1 MTQRI
6 AIVFGTRPEAI
17 KMAPLAIALKKRPE
31 FETLVCVSAQH
42 RAMLDQVL
50 DIFQLQPDIDLD
62 LMRPN
67 QTLPELTGRVIT
79 GVHDALKDFQPHH
92 ILVHGDTTTALG
104 AGLAAFY
111 LRAKVGHVEAGL
123 RSFDLQRPWPEEMNR
138 VVVDAFADYMF
149 APTETARA
157 NLLREGRPAEKIFV
171 TGNTGIDAL
180 LGSANRLDTDQ
191 SLGADVAARL
201 PRAMPGRKLV
211 LVTGHRRES
220 FGGGFERIC
229 AALAQLAERPD
240 VQIIY
245 PVHLNPNVQEPVNRL
260 LAGKPGV
267 QLIEPVGYLDF
278 IALMKR
284 AHVILTDSGGVQ
296 EEGPALGKPVLV
308 MREVTERPEAVEAGG
323 ARLVGTDVSAIVGE
337 VARLFDDAGAYAEAS
352 RPRFPYGDGHA
363 CGRIADI
370 LAASE

>member
-6 AIVFGTRPEAI
+6 ALVFGTRPEAI
-17 KMAPLAIALKKRPE
+17 KMAPLAIALKQRAE

-79 GVHDALKDFQPHH
+79 AVHDALKDFRPDHV
-92 ILVHGDTTTALG
+92 LVHGDTTTALG

-111 LRAKVGHVEAGL
+111 LQAKVGHVEAGL
-123 RSFDLQRPWPEEMNR
+123 RSFDLKRPWPEEMNR
-138 VVVDAFADYMF
+138 VVVDAFADRMF

-157 NLLREGRPAEKIFV
+157 NLLREGRADGNIFI

-180 LGSANRLDTDQ
+180 LMSARRLDEDHRL
-191 SLGADVAARL
+191 SAEVESRL
-201 PRAMPGRKLV
+201 PPAMPGRKLV

-229 AALAQLAERPD
+229 EALARLADRSD

-245 PVHLNPNVQEPVNRL
+245 PVHLNPNVQEPVKRL
-260 LAGKPGV
+260 LSGRPGV

-323 ARLVGTDVSAIVGE
+323 ARLVGTDVDVIVAE
-337 VARLFDDAGAYAEAS
+337 VARLFDDARAYAEAS
-352 RPRFPYGDGHA
+352 RPRFPYGDGQA
-363 CGRIADI
+363 CARIADV
-370 LAASE
+370 LARG